1 MKKVIINEDILKL
14 IVREMLSE
22 GQLLIDEAKKARPP
36 KTVEKAILKANRDMD
51 IEDHGKPTA
60 FRTTITKNPK
70 AYTRKEKHKGNLPT
84 D

>member
-1 MKKVIINEDILKL
+1 MKR

-22 GQLLIDEAKKARPP
+22 QYLLTEISTVSEAKKKHNAP
-36 KTVEKAILKANRDMD
+36 KDVVKAVSKANRDMD

-70 AYTRKEKHKGNLPT
+70 AYTRKVKHKETNK
-84 D
+84 DY